1 MIVLVIVPPPLFS
14 FRPPSDGP
22 RAHLPG
28 SCCLTYWWIWIVIP
42 WAPLDHCSPLFYHLL
57 ISVFLSN
64 LMCLHSAVFF
74 LFAAGYLVWPALFQV
89 TTVEWRLAMPRPTQS
104 SPGSTHFTYIILF
117 VRSDI
122 LSAQVVNHDF
132 AVLFCT
138 SIACLSIQREPSSV
152 APPEVYSIFYSPI
165 KNVFFSYYGMFF
177 LTWIKGLMREDDVH
191 YTDYHRF
198 VIFGYMN
205 EMDLIWFDLR
215 DLRKKK
221 KTAIHCDTTTE
232 GSLIFSSLLRLL
244 YLYCFSDLHFGKVR
258 I

>member
-1 MIVLVIVPPPLFS
+1 
-14 FRPPSDGP
+14 
-22 RAHLPG
+22 
-28 SCCLTYWWIWIVIP
+28 
-42 WAPLDHCSPLFYHLL
+42 
-57 ISVFLSN
+57 
-64 LMCLHSAVFF
+64 MCLHSAVFC

-89 TTVEWRLAMPRPTQS
+89 ITVEWRLAMPRPTQS

-117 VRSDI
+117 VSDI

-165 KNVFFSYYGMFF
+165 KKVFFSYYGMFF

-221 KTAIHCDTTTE
+221 KQLSTVTQPLRGLWYFLHCWDCCICIVLATCTSEKYVSNIMLSKQCTW
-232 GSLIFSSLLRLL
+232 
-244 YLYCFSDLHFGKVR
+244 VR
-258 I
+258 KHYFQHHAV